1 MSSKY
6 TPLYDVLLF
15 HSMPDVKCDN
25 CGHLNLF
32 YILYKGPRFSGLVVT
47 LTMVRVS
54 VILVLAVLCI
64 AAAGQKPG
72 GGGGKPNKG
81 GGKINN

>member
-1 MSSKY
+1 MSY
-6 TPLYDVLLF
+6 
-15 HSMPDVKCDN
+15 VKCDN
-25 CGHLNLF
+25 YGHLNLL
-32 YILYKGPRFSGLVVT
+32 YILYKGPWFFSLIVT

-81 GGKINN
+81 GSDN